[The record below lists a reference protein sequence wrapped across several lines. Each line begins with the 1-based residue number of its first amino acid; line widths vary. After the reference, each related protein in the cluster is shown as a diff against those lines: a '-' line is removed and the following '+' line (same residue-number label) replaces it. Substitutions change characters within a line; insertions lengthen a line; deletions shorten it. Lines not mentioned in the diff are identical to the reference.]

1 MSQRGQTHWAHAG
14 QHQDLTMCHLPT
26 NSREAIAFPS
36 AFLPWVFYNSWLE
49 CKYFRQSQNDKRK
62 GNESNKKLTD
72 HGKLTMTF
80 DLARMQWFALVCNS
94 TIHHTNHSRQW
105 FHQVAIQSLL
115 TLIMS
120 QLTNRS
126 SHGLQL
132 PSESHGVLPIG
143 FSTFQSPKATL
154 PFQGELQQRCE
165 WVQLLL
171 QTAIQTA
178 IFMHLQ
184 PSAIFSAAIFISI
197 FSPFNSI
204 SLERTATYRTYLHSV
219 LKAKGDRATE
229 ILGKMKACCRWKWNC
244 RILQAMLEELDF
256 LNVWWSSLTLVVWRQ
271 EWQAGTVQVRSQA

>member
-94 TIHHTNHSRQW
+94 TIHHRNHSRQW

-115 TLIMS
+115 TLSSCLNSPIVAHMAS
-120 QLTNRS
+120 NYLQNRMVYFPLAFLPFRVPKQPCPFKENS
-126 SHGLQL
+126 SKGANESSSYFKRRFKRQSSCIFSLQL
-132 PSESHGVLPIG
+132 
-143 FSTFQSPKATL
+143 F
-154 PFQGELQQRCE
+154 
-165 WVQLLL
+165 
-171 QTAIQTA
+171 
-178 IFMHLQ
+178 
-184 PSAIFSAAIFISI
+184 
-197 FSPFNSI
+197 
-204 SLERTATYRTYLHSV
+204 SV
-219 LKAKGDRATE
+219 L
-229 ILGKMKACCRWKWNC
+229 
-244 RILQAMLEELDF
+244 QF
-256 LNVWWSSLTLVVWRQ
+256 LFPFLVLSIQ
-271 EWQAGTVQVRSQA
+271 FH